1 MPSREATDADEAK
14 ALADIE
20 AYGCHIR
27 YVLEEDGEPPFA
39 SSVGIE
45 ETISA

>member
-1 MPSREATDADEAK
+1 MPNREATDADEAK

-20 AYGCHIR
+20 AYGCL

-39 SSVGIE
+39 YSVGIAGS
-45 ETISA
+45 ISA

>member
-1 MPSREATDADEAK
+1 MPNREATDAGEAK

-20 AYGCHIR
+20 AYGCHIP
-27 YVLEEDGEPPFA
+27 YVLEENDEPPFA
-39 SSVGIE
+39 YSVGVA